1 MDLDINHSLEIP
13 KEEDEEKYGRSRMVA
28 VAIDKGNNNKYS
40 VCWPLDHLVSRGESL
55 VLIHVRPPIL
65 TIPTPRMISSSFF
78 NIMCGGWG
86 GFKHMSLRRKVFF
99 HRIFA

>member
-1 MDLDINHSLEIP
+1 MDIDINHSLEIP
-13 KEEDEEKYGRSRMVA
+13 KEEDEEKYGRSRMVT
-28 VAIDKGNNNKYS
+28 VAIDNGNNNKY
-40 VCWPLDHLVSRGESL
+40 VVRWALNHLVSCGESL

-65 TIPTPRMISSSFF
+65 AIPNPCTISSSFF

-86 GFKHMSLRRKVFF
+86 GFKHMSLCRKVFF